1 MNQPALRKP
10 YICGSKQYD
19 ATLTSS
25 LIKRNLKQLAH
36 MTASQG
42 VKEAPSKEVK
52 IVELPTNEKSDN
64 LLKIR
69 HSSAH
74 IMAMAVQRLFKDAQV
89 TIGPWIENGFYYDF
103 DLKGKTFDEADL
115 KNIRK
120 EMIKIINKNLPITRE
135 VGLQRQTFS

>member
-1 MNQPALRKP
+1 M
-10 YICGSKQYD
+10 
-19 ATLTSS
+19 TTSQ
-25 LIKRNLKQLAH
+25 N
-36 MTASQG
+36 
-42 VKEAPSKEVK
+42 VKVVKAQEVQ
-52 IVELPTNEKSDN
+52 IVELPTNEKSEN

-74 IMAMAVQRLFKDAQV
+74 IMAMAVQRLHKEAQV

-135 VGLQRQTFS
+135 VSLKGFEMRRKQTRLFKMYMPGCF

>member
-1 MNQPALRKP
+1 M
-10 YICGSKQYD
+10 
-19 ATLTSS
+19 TTSQ
-25 LIKRNLKQLAH
+25 N
-36 MTASQG
+36 
-42 VKEAPSKEVK
+42 VKVVKAQEVQ
-52 IVELPTNEKSDN
+52 IVELPTNEKSEN

-74 IMAMAVQRLFKDAQV
+74 IMAMAVQRLHKEAQV

-135 VGLQRQTFS
+135 VSLKGFEMRRKQTRLLKMYMPGRF

>member
-1 MNQPALRKP
+1 MA
-10 YICGSKQYD
+10 
-19 ATLTSS
+19 
-25 LIKRNLKQLAH
+25 
-36 MTASQG
+36 AS
-42 VKEAPSKEVK
+42 VKDVKAQEVPF
-52 IVELPTNEKSDN
+52 VELPTNEKSEK

-74 IMAMAVQRLFKDAQV
+74 IMAMAVQRLHKDAQV

-103 DLKGKTFDEADL
+103 DLKGKTFDETDL

-135 VGLQRQTFS
+135 VKRKSFLKQKIFPLLSKY